1 MKANYSVNSLSKKN
15 TIKSPKKKK
24 KRTQI
29 QIYNK
34 LSTIAELAE
43 KRVPFLHN
51 FSFHLNKSQSLYQ
64 TGD

>member
-15 TIKSPKKKK
+15 TIKSPKK

-51 FSFHLNKSQSLYQ
+51 FSFLLNKSQSLYQ

>member
-15 TIKSPKKKK
+15 TIKSPKK

-64 TGD
+64 TED

>member
-15 TIKSPKKKK
+15 TIKSPKK